1 MGIGVDNVQMKGA
14 GNLIFYYTFVENHK
28 AKNTTL
34 LPYYQAEI

>member
-34 LPYYQAEI
+34 LPYYQAKI

>member
-14 GNLIFYYTFVENHK
+14 GNLIFYFTLVEKYK

-34 LPYYQAEI
+34 LPYSQAKI